1 MADTNTELEKLDI
14 TALVDAFLHSL
25 KKLWAVVLVLA
36 LLLGGFNYFRTNST
50 YVPAYKAE
58 ATVAV
63 YASDDGTTVNARS
76 AEQLGTVFPYILTI
90 H

>member
-25 KKLWAVVLVLA
+25 KKLWVLVLVLT
-36 LLLGGFNYFRTNST
+36 LLLGGISFFRTNST
-50 YVPAYKAE
+50 YVSAYKAE

-63 YASDDGTTVNARS
+63 YA
-76 AEQLGTVFPYILTI
+76 
-90 H
+90 